1 MLWDSEPQDW
11 DWYNHDQ
18 LQEMQ
23 EHLSAEAD
31 DMADTNA
38 DAVLAAKKGSELLPN
53 PLRYTYIKSVYDVAA
68 ELSAG
73 SGEDAD
79 LVGVALFEDAA
90 DWDESVL
97 RAAFDTLITTR
108 RDVIEAVA
116 RYAHKL
122 TMEGLA

>member
-1 MLWDSEPQDW
+1 MQWDFDPVDR

-18 LQEMQ
+18 REESL
-23 EHLSAEAD
+23 HAEAD
-31 DMADTNA
+31 DMADANA
-38 DAVLAAKKGSELLPN
+38 DAVLAAKTGSEPLPN
-53 PLRYTYIKSVYDVAA
+53 PLRYTYLKTVYDIAC

-73 SGEDAD
+73 DGDDAD
-79 LVGVALFEDAA
+79 LVGEALFIETA
-90 DWDESVL
+90 DWGESAL
-97 RAAFDTLITTR
+97 QAAFDVLIETR

>member
-1 MLWDSEPQDW
+1 MLWDFDPVDR

-18 LQEMQ
+18 QMERLESLQ
-23 EHLSAEAD
+23 AEAD
-31 DMADTNA
+31 DAADANA
-38 DAVLAAKKGSELLPN
+38 DAVLAAKKGSEPLPN
-53 PLRYTYIKSVYDVAA
+53 ALRYTYIKTVYDVAS

-73 SGEDAD
+73 SGDDAD
-79 LVGVALFEDAA
+79 LVGNALFETA
-90 DWDESVL
+90 DWDESAL
-97 RAAFDTLITTR
+97 QAAFDRLITTR

>member
-1 MLWDSEPQDW
+1 MQWDCDPVDR
-11 DWYNHDQ
+11 DWYTHDQ
-18 LQEMQ
+18 LQEMLL
-23 EHLSAEAD
+23 HLHAEAD
-31 DMADTNA
+31 DAADANA

-53 PLRYTYIKSVYDVAA
+53 PLRYTYIKTVYDVAA

-79 LVGVALFEDAA
+79 LVGDALFIETA
-90 DWDESVL
+90 DCDESVL

-116 RYAHKL
+116 RYAHRL

>member
-1 MLWDSEPQDW
+1 MNWDCDPVDR

-18 LQEMQ
+18 DQERR
-23 EHLSAEAD
+23 HAEAD
-31 DMADTNA
+31 DAADANA
-38 DAVLAAKKGSELLPN
+38 DAVLHAKSGSVLLPN
-53 PLRYTYIKSVYDVAA
+53 PLRYTYLKTVHDVAA

-79 LVGVALFEDAA
+79 LVGDALFIEAA
-90 DWDESVL
+90 DWDESAL
-97 RAAFDTLITTR
+97 QAAFDQIIKSR

-116 RYAHKL
+116 RYAHRL

>member
-11 DWYNHDQ
+11 DWYTHDQ
-18 LQEMQ
+18 LQERL
-23 EHLSAEAD
+23 ESLHSEAD
-31 DMADTNA
+31 DAADANA
-38 DAVLAAKKGSELLPN
+38 DAVLHAKSGSVLLPN
-53 PLRYTYIKSVYDVAA
+53 PLRYTYLKTVYDIAC

-73 SGEDAD
+73 DGDDAD
-79 LVGVALFEDAA
+79 LVGEALFIETA

-116 RYAHKL
+116 RYAHRL

>member
-1 MLWDSEPQDW
+1 MQWDCDPVDR

-18 LQEMQ
+18 LKEMLL
-23 EHLSAEAD
+23 HLHAEAD
-31 DMADTNA
+31 DAAAANA
-38 DAVLAAKKGSELLPN
+38 ASVLAAKKGSELLPN
-53 PLRYTYIKSVYDVAA
+53 PLRYTYLKTVYDIAC

-90 DWDESVL
+90 DWDESAL
-97 RAAFDTLITTR
+97 QAAFDTLIATR

-116 RYAHKL
+116 RYAHRL